1 MSMFYIWHKIDNF
14 FKGIYN
20 WCVVMAGSKYATLV
34 LSLITFAN
42 SSFFPIPPEPL
53 YMAMCFRNRE
63 NVWRLA
69 MLATIMSALGG
80 YLGYFIGAWAY
91 DSVGCYLIKLYGTPE
106 SFEAFRTSLR
116 EWGFWIVIAKGVT
129 PIPYK
134 IVAIGAG
141 LAGLNLWKFTIAS
154 IIGRAI
160 HFFYVAFAI
169 WYFGDEIK
177 DQLDR
182 NFSKYFL
189 FGLLIFIV
197 FIIYLKW

>member
-1 MSMFYIWHKIDNF
+1 MLYVWNKIDAF

-20 WCVVMAGSKYATLV
+20 WGVRMADSKYATLALV
-34 LSLITFAN
+34 LMTFAN

-53 YMAMCFRNRE
+53 YMAMCFKRRE
-63 NVWRLA
+63 DVWKLA
-69 MLATIMSALGG
+69 ALTTIMAALGG
-80 YLGYFIGAWAY
+80 YVGYIIGSIAY
-91 DSVGCYLIKLYGTPE
+91 DTIGCYIINLYGSRE
-106 SFEAFRTSLR
+106 SFEAFRASLR

-177 DQLDR
+177 EQLDR
-182 NFSKYFL
+182 NFTKYFL
-189 FGLLIFIV
+189 IGLLILVV
-197 FIIYLKW
+197 FIFYMKRH